1 MLKLVYNN
9 QDRTI
14 MNSNKSNMQNNI
26 LEDEPFSFTQIFSN
40 VKSFIFE
47 IFSYWKQLFILA
59 IIGGMIGFGWA
70 YYTPVTYTARTT
82 FIVEEAKS
90 GSSSLLSSIAS
101 QGGFDFGNMSGG
113 SGILSGDNVLQLLK
127 SNSLVKKA
135 LLSPYDDTK
144 TLADLYAELYGLKSQ
159 WLKSPSIHSEINFK
173 GPLSRLK
180 DSLLQT
186 MMFKIID
193 KDIMISKPD
202 KRISIFELL
211 ITNRDENFSYKFSNN
226 LLKQATDFY
235 IDVKVGGLKRN
246 VERLQIRADSLSE
259 LLDKKT
265 YLAAEASAQMLNI
278 NKVYSGVAAS
288 AEISNRNKILQ
299 SNIYASLVQNLE
311 ASRTALVQQTPV
323 FQTLDTPEYP
333 LKKNKTSK
341 ILYFLFGALIAV
353 FLFSFI
359 IAFKPRSITN

>member
-1 MLKLVYNN
+1 
-9 QDRTI
+9 
-14 MNSNKSNMQNNI
+14 MNSNQSNMQNNI
-26 LEDEPFSFTQIFSN
+26 LEDEPFSFNQLFNNI
-40 VKSFIFE
+40 KLYLLE
-47 IFSYWKQLFILA
+47 ILFYWKGLVLFML
-59 IIGGMIGFGWA
+59 IGGMIGFGWA

-90 GSSSLLSSIAS
+90 SNSSLLSSITS
-101 QGGFDFGNMSGG
+101 QGGFDFGSMSGG
-113 SGILSGDNVLQLLK
+113 SGMLSGDNVLQLLK

-135 LLSPYDDTK
+135 LLSQYDDTK
-144 TLADLYAELYGLKSQ
+144 TLADQYAELYGLKSQ
-159 WLKSPSIHSEINFK
+159 WLKSPSMNSEINFK
-173 GPLSRLK
+173 GPLTRFK
-180 DSLLQT
+180 DSLLQI

-193 KDIMISKPD
+193 KNIIISKPD

-211 ITNRDENFSYKFSNN
+211 ITNRDEKFSYVFSNN

-246 VERLQIRADSLSE
+246 VERLEMRADSLSE

-265 YLAAEASAQMLNI
+265 YMAAEASAQMLNI

-288 AEISNRNKILQ
+288 AEISNRNKSLQ
-299 SNIYASLVQNLE
+299 NNIYASLVQNLE
-311 ASRTALVQQTPV
+311 ASKTALVQQTPV
-323 FQTLDTPEYP
+323 FQTLDIPEYP

-341 ILYFLFGALIAV
+341 MLYFIFGALVSV

-359 IAFKPRSITN
+359 IAFKPRRIVH